1 MRKHIPKRHLDWD
14 NPVVNTQKMD
24 STTDRIYGVL
34 DPQPMISESYAIGKG
49 TNPADNLAKFGK
61 KTLAMEQ
68 AVSKYWQ
75 LYSKFKFRFETRLLK
90 K

>member
-1 MRKHIPKRHLDWD
+1 
-14 NPVVNTQKMD
+14 MD
-24 STTDRIYGVL
+24 STIDRIYGQL
-34 DPQPMISESYAIGKG
+34 NPQPMISESYAIGKG

-68 AVSKYWQ
+68 AVSQILAVIFKPILKYR
-75 LYSKFKFRFETRLLK
+75 LSKALHK